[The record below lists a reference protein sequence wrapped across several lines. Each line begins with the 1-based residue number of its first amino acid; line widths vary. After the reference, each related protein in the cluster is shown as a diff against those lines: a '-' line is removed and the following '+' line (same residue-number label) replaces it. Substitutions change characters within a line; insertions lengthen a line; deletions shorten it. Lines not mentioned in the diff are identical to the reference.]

1 MNINKI
7 KMQFFINILYL
18 NEDYRVYCLN
28 IKTVEGRVTPVS
40 VNKYAFGETN
50 YGWTWNKLKSS
61 VSVNK
66 EVNL

>member
-1 MNINKI
+1 M
-7 KMQFFINILYL
+7 
-18 NEDYRVYCLN
+18 ERW
-28 IKTVEGRVTPVS
+28 VTPVS

-66 EVNL
+66 EVNFIENYI